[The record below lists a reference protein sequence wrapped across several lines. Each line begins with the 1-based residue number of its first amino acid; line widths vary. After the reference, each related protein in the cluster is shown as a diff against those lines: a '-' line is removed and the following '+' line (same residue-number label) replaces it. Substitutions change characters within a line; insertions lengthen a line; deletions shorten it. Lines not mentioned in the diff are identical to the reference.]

1 MGNMPTLPSSILLIV
16 GNPLR
21 MRLARFSRGT
31 GPMGYVDD
39 NLLAG
44 EKIFFRT
51 HLHWKVFL
59 SPVFLVLAGIAFTA
73 GTLYQGFDPYLSLL
87 ILVIP
92 IGVLLYSYLT
102 WRCSEFAVTDKR
114 VLIKTGIVSRHTL
127 ETILTKV
134 ENIGVEQTL
143 WGRLFNYGTLYVT
156 GTGST
161 REVFP
166 GIHAPLEFRKSIEA
180 AAVAFEERRPSGRS
194 QTTLT

>member
-1 MGNMPTLPSSILLIV
+1 
-16 GNPLR
+16 
-21 MRLARFSRGT
+21 
-31 GPMGYVDD
+31 MGYIDA
-39 NLLAG
+39 NLLSG
-44 EKIFFRT
+44 ETIFFRT

-59 SPVFLVLAGIAFTA
+59 LPALFFLVGIAITVVVIYE
-73 GTLYQGFDPYLSLL
+73 GIDPYLSFL

-92 IGVLLYSYLT
+92 LGVLFQSYLT

-143 WGRLFNYGTLYVT
+143 WGRLFNFGTLYVT

-161 REVFP
+161 RETFP
-166 GIHAPLEFRKSIEA
+166 SIHAPLEFRKAIEA

-194 QTTLT
+194 QTTLM

>member
-1 MGNMPTLPSSILLIV
+1 
-16 GNPLR
+16 
-21 MRLARFSRGT
+21 
-31 GPMGYVDD
+31 MGYIDN
-39 NLLAG
+39 NLLSG
-44 EKIFFRT
+44 ETVFFRT

-59 SPVFLVLAGIAFTA
+59 LPGLLFLAGLALTA
-73 GTLYQGFDPYLSLL
+73 GAIYQGLDPYLSLL

-92 IGVLLYSYLT
+92 IGVLFQSYLT

-143 WGRLFNYGTLYVT
+143 WGRLFNFGTLYVT

-161 REVFP
+161 RETFP
-166 GIHAPLEFRKSIEA
+166 GIHAPLEFRKAIEA
-180 AAVAFEERRPSGRS
+180 AAVAFEERRPGGRS
-194 QTTLT
+194 PTLT

>member
-1 MGNMPTLPSSILLIV
+1 
-16 GNPLR
+16 
-21 MRLARFSRGT
+21 
-31 GPMGYVDD
+31 MGYIDA
-39 NLLAG
+39 NLLSG
-44 EKIFFRT
+44 ETIFFRT

-59 SPVFLVLAGIAFTA
+59 LPALFFLVGIAITVVVIYE
-73 GTLYQGFDPYLSLL
+73 GIDPYLSFL

-92 IGVLLYSYLT
+92 LGVLFQSYLT

-143 WGRLFNYGTLYVT
+143 WGRLFNFGTLYVT

-161 REVFP
+161 RETFP
-166 GIHAPLEFRKSIEA
+166 GIHAPLEFRKAIEA

-194 QTTLT
+194 QTTLM

>member
-1 MGNMPTLPSSILLIV
+1 MSYIDN
-16 GNPLR
+16 
-21 MRLARFSRGT
+21 
-31 GPMGYVDD
+31 
-39 NLLAG
+39 NLLSG
-44 EKIFFRT
+44 ETVFFRT
-51 HLHWKVFL
+51 HLHWKVFVL
-59 SPVFLVLAGIAFTA
+59 PVLLFLAGLALMA
-73 GTLYQGFDPYLSLL
+73 GAIYQGLDPYLSFL

-92 IGVLLYSYLT
+92 LGVLFHSYLA

-143 WGRLFNYGTLYVT
+143 WGRLFNFGTLYVT

-161 REVFP
+161 RETFP
-166 GIHAPLEFRKSIEA
+166 GIHAPLEFRKAIET

-194 QTTLT
+194 PTTLT

>member
-1 MGNMPTLPSSILLIV
+1 
-16 GNPLR
+16 
-21 MRLARFSRGT
+21 
-31 GPMGYVDD
+31 MGYVEN

-51 HLHWKVFL
+51 RLHWKVFI
-59 SPVFLVLAGIAFTA
+59 PPAILVLIAIALTA
-73 GTLYQGFDPYLSLL
+73 AAIYQGFDPYWSLL

-92 IGVLLYSYLT
+92 LGILLQSYLT

-114 VLIKTGIVSRHTL
+114 VLIKTGIVTRHTL

-143 WGRLFNYGTLYVT
+143 SGRMLNFGTLYVT

-161 REVFP
+161 KEIFP
-166 GIHAPLEFRKSIEA
+166 GIHAPLEFRKAIEA
-180 AAVAFEERRPSGRS
+180 AAVAFEERRPSGRT

>member
-1 MGNMPTLPSSILLIV
+1 
-16 GNPLR
+16 
-21 MRLARFSRGT
+21 
-31 GPMGYVDD
+31 MGYIDN
-39 NLLAG
+39 NLLSG
-44 EKIFFRT
+44 ETVFFRT

-59 SPVFLVLAGIAFTA
+59 LPVLFVLGGLAFTA
-73 GTLYQGFDPYLSLL
+73 GAIYQGFDPYLSIL

-92 IGVLLYSYLT
+92 LGVLFHSYLT

-143 WGRLFNYGTLYVT
+143 WGRLFNFGTLYVT

-161 REVFP
+161 RETFP
-166 GIHAPLEFRKSIEA
+166 GIQAPLDFRKAIEA

-194 QTTLT
+194 PTALT

>member
-1 MGNMPTLPSSILLIV
+1 
-16 GNPLR
+16 
-21 MRLARFSRGT
+21 
-31 GPMGYVDD
+31 MGYIEN
-39 NLLAG
+39 NLLSG

-51 HLHWKVFL
+51 HLHWKLFL
-59 SPVFLVLAGIAFTA
+59 LPAFLLLAGIALTA
-73 GTLYQGFDPYLSLL
+73 AGIYHGFDPYLSLL

-92 IGVLLYSYLT
+92 LGVAFHSYLT

-114 VLIKTGIVSRHTL
+114 VMIKTGIVSRHTL

-143 WGRLFNYGTLYVT
+143 WGRLFDFGTLYVT

-161 REVFP
+161 REIFP
-166 GIHAPLEFRKSIEA
+166 GIHAPLEFRKAIEA

-194 QTTLT
+194 PTTLT

>member
-1 MGNMPTLPSSILLIV
+1 
-16 GNPLR
+16 
-21 MRLARFSRGT
+21 
-31 GPMGYVDD
+31 MGYIDN
-39 NLLAG
+39 NLLSG
-44 EKIFFRT
+44 EQIFFRT

-59 SPVFLVLAGIAFTA
+59 VPVLLFLVGVAFTA
-73 GTLYQGFDPYLSLL
+73 GAMYQGFDPYLSVL

-92 IGVLLYSYLT
+92 LGVLFHSYLT

-134 ENIGVEQTL
+134 ENIGVEQSL
-143 WGRLFNYGTLYVT
+143 WGRLFNFGTLYVT

-161 REVFP
+161 RETFS
-166 GIHAPLEFRKSIEA
+166 GIHAPLEFRKAIEA

-194 QTTLT
+194 PTTLR

>member
-1 MGNMPTLPSSILLIV
+1 
-16 GNPLR
+16 
-21 MRLARFSRGT
+21 
-31 GPMGYVDD
+31 MGYIEN
-39 NLLAG
+39 NLLSG

-51 HLHWKVFL
+51 HLHWKLFL
-59 SPVFLVLAGIAFTA
+59 LPAFLLLAGITCTA
-73 GTLYQGFDPYLSLL
+73 WGIYQGFDPYLSLL

-92 IGVLLYSYLT
+92 LGVAFHSYLT

-114 VLIKTGIVSRHTL
+114 VMIKTGIVSRHTL

-143 WGRLFNYGTLYVT
+143 WGRLFDFGTLYVT

-161 REVFP
+161 REIFP
-166 GIHAPLEFRKSIEA
+166 GIHAPLEFRRAIEA

-194 QTTLT
+194 PTTLT

>member
-1 MGNMPTLPSSILLIV
+1 
-16 GNPLR
+16 
-21 MRLARFSRGT
+21 
-31 GPMGYVDD
+31 MGYIEN
-39 NLLAG
+39 NLLSG
-44 EKIFFRT
+44 ETICFRT
-51 HLHWKVFL
+51 HLHWKLFL
-59 SPVFLVLAGIAFTA
+59 LPLLLFLVGIALTA
-73 GTLYQGFDPYLSLL
+73 GAIYHGFDPYVSLL

-92 IGVLLYSYLT
+92 LGVAFHRYLT

-143 WGRLFNYGTLYVT
+143 WGRLFDFGTLYVT

-161 REVFP
+161 RETFP
-166 GIHAPLEFRKSIEA
+166 GIQAPLEFRKAIEA

-194 QTTLT
+194 PTRLT

>member
-1 MGNMPTLPSSILLIV
+1 
-16 GNPLR
+16 
-21 MRLARFSRGT
+21 
-31 GPMGYVDD
+31 MGYVDN
-39 NLLAG
+39 NLLSG

-59 SPVFLVLAGIAFTA
+59 PPALLILVAIGLTVGAI
-73 GTLYQGFDPYLSLL
+73 YQGFDPYLSLL
-87 ILVIP
+87 ILIFP
-92 IGVLLYSYLT
+92 LGVLFHSYLR

-127 ETILTKV
+127 ETILTKI

-143 WGRLFNYGTLYVT
+143 WGRLFNFGTLYVT

-161 REVFP
+161 REIFP
-166 GIHAPLEFRKSIEA
+166 GIHAPLEFRKAIEA

-194 QTTLT
+194 STTLT

>member
-1 MGNMPTLPSSILLIV
+1 M
-16 GNPLR
+16 
-21 MRLARFSRGT
+21 
-31 GPMGYVDD
+31 
-39 NLLAG
+39 
-44 EKIFFRT
+44 FFRT

-59 SPVFLVLAGIAFTA
+59 LPGLFFLVGIAFTA
-73 GTLYQGFDPYLSLL
+73 GAIYQGIDPYLSFL
-87 ILVIP
+87 ILIIP
-92 IGVLLYSYLT
+92 LGVLFQSYLT

-143 WGRLFNYGTLYVT
+143 WGRLFNFGTLYVT

-161 REVFP
+161 RETFP
-166 GIHAPLEFRKSIEA
+166 GIHAPLEFRKAIEA

-194 QTTLT
+194 TTTLSQITAWLIVNLMRGPSRR